1 MHLYRPP
8 IMAIIRAQLEQLDAV
23 ARLFDDYRV
32 FYGQPTDRAAAAD
45 FLRAR
50 LQQQDSV
57 IFAAVAAA
65 QVVGFTQLYPSFSS
79 VSLQRIWILNDLYVA
94 ASDRRQGW
102 ARQLLQAAA
111 TFAQST
117 GAIRLV
123 LATQAE
129 NTAAQ
134 TLYESLG
141 YQQNT
146 EFHHYALLLKPQ
158 A

>member
-1 MHLYRPP
+1 
-8 IMAIIRAQLEQLDAV
+8 MAIIRAQLEHLDAV

-32 FYGQPTDRAAAAD
+32 FYGQPTDRAAATD
-45 FLRAR
+45 FLSAR

-57 IFAAVAAA
+57 IFAAIAAA
-65 QVVGFTQLYPSFSS
+65 RVVGFTQLYPSFSS

-146 EFHHYALLLKPQ
+146 EFHHYALWLKPQ

>member
-1 MHLYRPP
+1 
-8 IMAIIRAQLEQLDAV
+8 MAIIRAQLEHLDAV

-32 FYGQPTDRAAAAD
+32 FYGQPTDRAAATD
-45 FLRAR
+45 FLSAR

-57 IFAAVAAA
+57 IFAAIAAA

-79 VSLQRIWILNDLYVA
+79 VSLKRIWILNDLYVA
-94 ASDRRQGW
+94 TRDRRQGW

-129 NTAAQ
+129 NTAAKA
-134 TLYESLG
+134 LYESLG
-141 YQQNT
+141 YQQDT
-146 EFHHYALLLKPQ
+146 EFHHYALSLTPQ

>member
-1 MHLYRPP
+1 
-8 IMAIIRAQLEQLDAV
+8 MAIIRVQLEQLAAV

-32 FYGQPTDRAAAAD
+32 FYGPPTAPDAAVN

-57 IFAAVAAA
+57 IFAAIAAE
-65 QVVGFTQLYPSFSS
+65 QIVGFTQLYPSFSS
-79 VSLQRIWILNDLYVA
+79 VSLQRLWILNDLYVA
-94 ASDRRQGW
+94 TRDRRQGW
-102 ARQLLQAAA
+102 ARQLRQAAA

-129 NTAAQ
+129 NTAAKA
-134 TLYESLG
+134 LYASLG
-141 YQQNT
+141 YQQDT
-146 EFHHYALLLKPQ
+146 EFHHYALSLTPQ
-158 A
+158 V